1 MPVYFLEA
9 LAVLLVVGPVTDLA
23 RYLPF
28 HNFSTEG
35 WTYWPLGDWF
45 AGRFDFLSIFF
56 LAGLSLLIA
65 AIRRAASKELF
76 DE

>member
-9 LAVLLVVGPVTDLA
+9 LAVLLVVVPVTDLA
-23 RYLPF
+23 RSLPF
-28 HNFSTEG
+28 HNFSSEG
-35 WTYWPLGDWF
+35 WTYWPLSEWF
-45 AGRFDFLSIFF
+45 TGRFDFLSTLF
-56 LAGLSLLIA
+56 LIGMAWLVA